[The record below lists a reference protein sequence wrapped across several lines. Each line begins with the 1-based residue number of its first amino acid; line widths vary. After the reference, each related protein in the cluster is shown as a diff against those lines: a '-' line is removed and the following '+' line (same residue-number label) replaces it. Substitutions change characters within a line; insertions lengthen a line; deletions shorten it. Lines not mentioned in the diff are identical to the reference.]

1 MNEELTISNTPPEH
15 PGMDF
20 TGLREE
26 GIQHIQELGSQIW
39 TDYNTHDPGIT
50 ILEQFCYVITDL
62 SYRLN
67 FEMKDLLTPHPEDA
81 EENIKQFYTARE
93 ILSVNPLTINDYRE
107 ILIDIDGVKNAELKP
122 IEHTEPYMFYD
133 KSNHSLTVNSTEEN
147 GERVYLKGLYE
158 VIIELDE
165 KITRDAKNLKKEV
178 ASKLNEHRNLC
189 EYFFGD
195 VTILEIE
202 EITVEAHIDIEDD
215 SNETEL
221 MQKVYDELYNYISP
235 RLEFYSLKELQD
247 EGRNTEDIF
256 EGYPLEHGF
265 IKDEEFDIL
274 MKKKALYTSELIE
287 KLLKI
292 EGIKTIRSISLL
304 SSFDPEQEPQKW
316 VLPLA
321 PNQTPRLNDDIPIT
335 FYKRNRSY
343 PLEIDNNDNNDNND
357 LELSESGQQAQDIP
371 IPVGEYREL
380 SDYESIQ
387 NEFPVNYGIGE
398 FGLPAS
404 ATTERKSQAKQLQAY
419 LMFFDQILANY
430 FTQLDHTKDLFSFQN
445 EDNQTYFPQDIS
457 SFPGADEI
465 LNSNGSA
472 DKQPEDLWK
481 EKEINLERK
490 SRFLD
495 YLMAQFC
502 EKFTDPSLLLYKSK
516 ISPEAQQIQLLKDLL
531 NFLKD
536 LLKLQNAIP
545 LKLLNEIFFNL
556 LKEVAL
562 RFNIKNKNQEPIS
575 LLNEYIQNETA
586 LLNLKQQIKD
596 KINFLQNY
604 PQISAGRGQAFDC
617 TNSQEV
623 WDTDNVSGLKK
634 RICALLGMPYDRVS
648 LSESDEIE
656 GFHLI
661 EHILLPVNQDEFFTV
676 NLGYPISKFETE
688 KEEEENET
696 EKVTCTSEKHGL
708 SNDEAIQIFDS
719 GSYNDDYTVRNVAE
733 DTFNIEKEFSAEPKT
748 GKWIHKEAH
757 KDPFSFQISFV
768 FPDWIGR
775 FKDKDFR
782 NIVYDIIT
790 AETPA
795 HITPYI
801 HWFGKGQM
809 EYFESVYF
817 QWLDEIMNGTNNNI
831 NLTNEMIKLLSIDK
845 FHGIGYMMICGEDE
859 DCEENEDCQLNEKL
873 EKFKIIPDK
882 YDPLK
887 FEG

>member
-81 EENIKQFYTARE
+81 QENIKQFYTAGE
-93 ILSVNPLTINDYRE
+93 ILTVNPLTINDYRE
-107 ILIDIDGVKNAELKP
+107 ILIDIDGVKNAELKL
-122 IEHTEPYMFYD
+122 IEHTEPYMFYNQI
-133 KSNHSLTVNSTEEN
+133 NHTLTVNPANEK

-195 VTILEIE
+195 VTILGIE

-215 SNETEL
+215 SDETEL

-274 MKKKALYTSELIE
+274 IKKKALYTSELIE

-343 PLEIDNNDNNDNND
+343 PLDIDPDDNNDNND

-404 ATTERKSQAKQLQAY
+404 ATTERKGQAKQLQAY

-445 EDNQTYFPQDIS
+445 EDDQTYFYQDIS
-457 SFPGADEI
+457 SFPGANEI
-465 LNSNGSA
+465 LNSNGSP
-472 DKQPEDLWK
+472 DKQTEDSGK
-481 EKEINLERK
+481 ERRINLERK
-490 SRFLD
+490 NRFLD

-502 EKFTDPSLLLYKSK
+502 EKFTDPSLLLYKSEE
-516 ISPEAQQIQLLKDLL
+516 SPEGRLIKDFQNSL
-531 NFLKD
+531 NSRNGTLFNLGSQTS
-536 LLKLQNAIP
+536 LIF
-545 LKLLNEIFFNL
+545 LNETLFK
-556 LKEVAL
+556 LKIE
-562 RFNIKNKNQEPIS
+562 FQNQESIS
-575 LLNEYIQNETA
+575 FLEEYTKDETQPNLNE
-586 LLNLKQQIKD
+586 LIKD
-596 KINFLQNY
+596 KRTFLQHY

-623 WDTDNVSGLKK
+623 WDTENVSGLKK
-634 RICALLGMPYDRVS
+634 RICSLLGMPYDRVD
-648 LSESDEIE
+648 LSKSDEIE

-661 EHILLPVNQDEFFTV
+661 EHILLPVNLVNQHKPLTLTV
-676 NLGYPISKFETE
+676 HLGYPISKFER
-688 KEEEENET
+688 EEGNT
-696 EKVTCTSEKHGL
+696 GKVTCTSEKHGL
-708 SNDEAIQIFDS
+708 SNDEEIQIFDS
-719 GSYNDDYTVRNVAE
+719 ENYDGYYTVDDVTVN
-733 DTFNIEKEFSAEPKT
+733 TFQITKLFVQSEVKT

-782 NIVYDIIT
+782 NIVDDIIT
-790 AETPA
+790 AEIPA

-801 HWFGKGQM
+801 HWFGKGKM
-809 EYFESVYF
+809 GYFESVYF
-817 QWLDEIMNGTNNNI
+817 QWLKQIMNGDKSNI
-831 NLTNEMIKLLSIDK
+831 YLTNEMIKLLSIDK
-845 FHGIGYMMICGEDE
+845 FHGIGYMMIEPDDE
-859 DCEENEDCQLNEKL
+859 QDDDQEEFQ
-873 EKFKIIPDK
+873 II
-882 YDPLK
+882 Y
-887 FEG
+887 